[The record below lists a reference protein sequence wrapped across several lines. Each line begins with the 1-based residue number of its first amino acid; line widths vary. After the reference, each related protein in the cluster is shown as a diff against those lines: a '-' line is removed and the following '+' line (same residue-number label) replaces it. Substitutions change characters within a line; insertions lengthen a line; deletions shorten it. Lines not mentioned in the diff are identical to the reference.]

1 MHCISYISCIGRR
14 ITTSATL
21 EAHTVGYCYHVDEL
35 WNVVLGIPWWPSV
48 WDSVLS
54 LQRMW
59 VHSLV
64 GELDLVKHKY
74 KYNYCITFFV
84 EENGTFHKFR
94 GDIMMISYWNIHHS
108 NIPNRR
114 KPLTS
119 ESEGSMLLVIVL
131 SGRFWLK
138 LLLHTDGGGTCVQG
152 ERNWTSICPVSFS
165 MNTVIWVL

>member
-1 MHCISYISCIGRR
+1 MKYSI
-14 ITTSATL
+14 
-21 EAHTVGYCYHVDEL
+21 
-35 WNVVLGIPWWPSV
+35 N
-48 WDSVLS
+48 
-54 LQRMW
+54 
-59 VHSLV
+59 
-64 GELDLVKHKY
+64 VKHKY
-74 KYNYCITFFV
+74 KYNYCITFLV

-138 LLLHTDGGGTCVQG
+138 LLLDIDGGGTCVQG
-152 ERNWTSICPVSFS
+152 ARKWTSICPVAFPWILSYEYFKK
-165 MNTVIWVL
+165 IWTYLAVPSVSCSAQDLWPLLWHARSILEREGVYLLYNVLLISAEQQSELAICIL